1 VAKKTIHQMDLET
14 LVGVNREVVALTG
27 EEHDYSPADGRKLAG
42 LVKEVEQR
50 ADNQEYE
57 EAVAEKATLL
67 VYDVARGQYF
77 HAGNKR
83 TALVAGLAF
92 LSKNGHTIDIE
103 NPDFVSTV
111 DRAGIAAADLDDL
124 YAVVRVLIS
133 KTKADRKGWDS
144 VVKGAVEAHKDFL
157 THLGA

>member
-1 VAKKTIHQMDLET
+1 MAKKTIHQMDLET

>member
-1 VAKKTIHQMDLET
+1 MAKKTIHDMDLET

-27 EEHDYSPADGRKLAG
+27 EAHDYTPADGRKLAG

-157 THLGA
+157 RHLGA